1 MKQDIQ
7 LSTGRIVS
15 HRPYLSAGEPNGATE
30 AYMQDGGEMSDAE
43 WAEYVRLSAPAPK
56 RKPTWQDIKTAQT
69 HIGIDLAVP
78 GQDRAVK
85 A

>member
-1 MKQDIQ
+1 MKQDIT

-30 AYMQDGGEMSDAE
+30 AYMLDGGEMSNAE
-43 WAEYVRLSAPAPK
+43 WAEYMRLSAPVPK
-56 RKPTWQDIKTAQT
+56 RKPTWAEVKASRA
-69 HIGIDLAVP
+69 HIGFDLAVP
-78 GQDRAVK
+78 GTDRSIK